1 MELSWLGEFL
11 ADYGINGVAALALLI
26 IAWTQMLETKNKKK
40 ALDNIGQADVLESKE
55 ETARNLVELKRM
67 EILGN
72 VVEASRAVSESS
84 KTMAIDIVKAI
95 NDGAAIQ
102 TAALTQLAERSMA
115 HSEKL
120 DIIASSTMDAQAAAE
135 QTTIAIGGI
144 MTKLE
149 DQSIADQYQEILRLL
164 REIKQDVIRANEVT
178 SGLVERVVT
187 VETTVEEWGERVQKE
202 TQEPSPPVIALQP
215 PPSDYRIQLPTEPKP
230 EAETKDDTD
239 A

>member
-72 VVEASRAVSESS
+72 VVESSR
-84 KTMAIDIVKAI
+84 TMATDIVKAI
-95 NDGAAIQ
+95 NDGAVVQ
-102 TAALTQLAERSMA
+102 TTALTRLAEMSIA
-115 HSEKL
+115 HDEKL
-120 DIIASSTMDAQAAAE
+120 DIIASVTMDTQESAK

-144 MTKLE
+144 MDKLGE
-149 DQSIADQYQEILRLL
+149 NSNVEQTTADQYQEILRLL

-187 VETTVEEWGERVQKE
+187 VETTVEEWGERVQKQA
-202 TQEPSPPVIALQP
+202 QESPDPIITLQSA
-215 PPSDYRIQLPTEPKP
+215 PSDYRIQLPTEPN
-230 EAETKDDTD
+230 EDETKD
-239 A
+239 